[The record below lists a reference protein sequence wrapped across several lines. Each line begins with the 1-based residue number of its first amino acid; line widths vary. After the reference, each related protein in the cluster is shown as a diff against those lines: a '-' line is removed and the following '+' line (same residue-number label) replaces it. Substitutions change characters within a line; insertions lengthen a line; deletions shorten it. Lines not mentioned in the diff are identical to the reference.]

1 MLLKK
6 QSLLLA
12 FLLYMKPKGNHSVY
26 SGGKKICQTFVKISV
41 MNSDPPFRLLIGAN
55 RRADEQVRV
64 AMPAGWLTL
73 QNHHKCVSATFP
85 LKLRNCY
92 MKAGELM

>member
-1 MLLKK
+1 
-6 QSLLLA
+6 
-12 FLLYMKPKGNHSVY
+12 MKPKGNHSVY

-64 AMPAGWLTL
+64 AMPAG
-73 QNHHKCVSATFP
+73 
-85 LKLRNCY
+85 
-92 MKAGELM
+92 